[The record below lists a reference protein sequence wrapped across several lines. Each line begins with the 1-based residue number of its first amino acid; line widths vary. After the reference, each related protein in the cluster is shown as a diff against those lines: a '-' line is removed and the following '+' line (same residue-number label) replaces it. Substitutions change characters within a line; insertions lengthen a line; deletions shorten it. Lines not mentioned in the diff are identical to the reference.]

1 MPLYPE
7 GSVKYTKSRRNIQ
20 QQMQIKFEEGIKGF
34 KLFLNRVIITVLKV
48 IFLKNRN
55 ISLYSHYM

>member
-1 MPLYPE
+1 MMPLYPK

-34 KLFLNRVIITVLKV
+34 KLF
-48 IFLKNRN
+48 
-55 ISLYSHYM
+55 

>member
-34 KLFLNRVIITVLKV
+34 KLFYKIGL
-48 IFLKNRN
+48 
-55 ISLYSHYM
+55 